1 MKNLIKRLITGII
14 YIGFIVG
21 AILWGSTGVFILS
34 LLFSCLGVAEFMTMV
49 NGSPTSRTT
58 WILDILGGLIL
69 TGGIGVLFL
78 PHAFGTPWVYL
89 LLIWAIWFLGRM
101 IAELYMNE
109 GNALI
114 NLSLSITS
122 QIYVAMP
129 LGLLNFINHYSGP
142 TLMLMFILIWL
153 NDTGAYI
160 FGSRFGRH
168 RLFERI
174 SPKKSWEGFAGGLVL
189 SVGAAIAAC
198 FIFPHWFHV
207 VLPSGAVRLP
217 WGGWALFG
225 IVVGVMATYGDLVE
239 SLIKRSIG
247 IKDSGKILPGH
258 GGILDRID
266 SLLFVTLA
274 SVLFLIIAVGFER

>member
-1 MKNLIKRLITGII
+1 MKHKNLIKRGITGII

-34 LLFSCLGVAEFMTMV
+34 MLLSCLGVAEFMTMV
-49 NGSPTSRTT
+49 NGAPTSRTT
-58 WILDILGGLIL
+58 WILDIIGGLIL
-69 TGGIGVLFL
+69 TGGIGVIFL
-78 PHAFGTPWVYL
+78 PHAFQTPWVFL

-114 NLSLSITS
+114 NLSLSIMS

-129 LGLLNFINHYSGP
+129 LGLLNLINHYSGP

-153 NDTGAYI
+153 NDTGAYLV
-160 FGSRFGRH
+160 GSRIGKN
-168 RLFERI
+168 RLFLRI
-174 SPKKSWEGFAGGLVL
+174 SPKKSWEGFFGGLIF
-189 SVGAAIAAC
+189 SMGASIAAC
-198 FIFPHWFHV
+198 FIFPHWYHHI
-207 VLPSGAVRLP
+207 LP
-217 WGGWALFG
+217 WGAWAIFG
-225 IVVGVMATYGDLVE
+225 IIVSIMATYGDLVE
-239 SLIKRSIG
+239 SLFKRSIG

-274 SVLFLIIAVGFER
+274 SVLFFIIAIGFVK

>member
-1 MKNLIKRLITGII
+1 MKNLIKRAITGVI

-34 LLFSCLGVAEFMTMV
+34 LLFSGLGVAEFMTMI

-58 WILDILGGLIL
+58 WLLDILGGLIL
-69 TGGIGVLFL
+69 TGGIGVFFL
-78 PHAFGTPWVYL
+78 PDALHTSWIFL

-101 IAELYMNE
+101 IAELYLNE

-114 NLSLSITS
+114 NLSLSMTS

-129 LGLLNFINHYSGP
+129 LGLLNLINHYSGP

-160 FGSRFGRH
+160 VGSRFGKR
-168 RLFERI
+168 RLFQRI
-174 SPKKSWEGFAGGLVL
+174 SPKKSWEGFFGGLIFTAGA
-189 SVGAAIAAC
+189 SVAAC
-198 FIFPHWFHV
+198 FIFPDWYKIF
-207 VLPSGAVRLP
+207 LP
-217 WGGWALFG
+217 WGGWLLFG
-225 IVVGVMATYGDLVE
+225 IMVSIMATYGDLVE
-239 SLIKRSIG
+239 SLFKRSIG

-274 SVLFLIIAVGFER
+274 SVLFFIIAIGFIH

>member
-1 MKNLIKRLITGII
+1 MKNLIKRTITGII

-34 LLFSCLGVAEFMTMV
+34 LIFSGLGVAEFMVMV

-58 WILDILGGLIL
+58 WILDVVGALIL
-69 TGGIGVLFL
+69 TAGIGVIFL
-78 PHAFGTPWVYL
+78 PGSFNTPWVFL

-101 IAELYMNE
+101 IAELYVTE

-114 NLSLSITS
+114 NLSLSIMA

-129 LGLLNFINHYSGP
+129 LGLLNIIEAESGAV
-142 TLMLMFILIWL
+142 LMLMFILIWL

-160 FGSRFGRH
+160 FGSKFGH
-168 RLFERI
+168 NRLFERI
-174 SPKKSWEGFAGGLVL
+174 SPKKSWEGFFGGLL
-189 SVGAAIAAC
+189 FTVGASIGAC
-198 FIFPHWFHV
+198 FIFPHWFHKY
-207 VLPSGAVRLP
+207 LP
-217 WGGWALFG
+217 WGAWALYG
-225 IVVGVMATYGDLVE
+225 VVVSIMATYGDLVE
-239 SLIKRSIG
+239 SLFKRAIG

-258 GGILDRID
+258 GGLLDRID

-274 SVLFLIIAVGFER
+274 TILFFIIALGFTAR